1 MAGIA
6 LLKKLILKDLLKRT
20 GSGKGITSL
29 KNLPMVKVYAELD
42 AVKIVKAAQ
51 RKGINLDDLSEAKLK
66 YIWEL
71 SKSK

>member
-6 LLKKLILKDLLKRT
+6 LLTKLILKDLLKRS

-29 KNLPMVKVYAELD
+29 KNLPMLKVDAEMD
-42 AVKIVKAAQ
+42 VAKVVKAAQ
-51 RKGINLDDLSEAKLK
+51 RKGININDLSEAKLK

>member
-1 MAGIA
+1 MPGIA

-29 KNLPMVKVYAELD
+29 KNLPMLKVDAELD
-42 AVKIVKAAQ
+42 AAKIVKDAQ
-51 RKGINLDDLSEAKLK
+51 KRGINLDDLSEAKLK